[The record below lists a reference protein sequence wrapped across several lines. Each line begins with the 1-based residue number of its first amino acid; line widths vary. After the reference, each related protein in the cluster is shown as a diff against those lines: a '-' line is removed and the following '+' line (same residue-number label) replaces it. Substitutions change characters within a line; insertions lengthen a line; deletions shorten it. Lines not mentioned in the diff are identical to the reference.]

1 MPSSLV
7 PRIHARVSNCLR
19 PSRHRAWVETRWVLP
34 WAQYSGEICVGGP
47 CIIRLSATFTPWGE
61 RSPIFFRLW
70 NHVSRP
76 NGTPQQVP
84 NPCRIWPE
92 IHEKWG
98 PKSPKSLKIE
108 LWGPLGGS
116 WGRPWSQNGRTR
128 GSMSFFGPL
137 LASFWSPNGSPKS
150 SKIVS
155 RGVPKCIVEKVS
167 KSDPKRAPF

>member
-1 MPSSLV
+1 MYPIAFGLPATVPGLRQDGCCHGPSTL
-7 PRIHARVSNCLR
+7 PKYGW
-19 PSRHRAWVETRWVLP
+19 RALY
-34 WAQYSGEICVGGP
+34 YSTLSDVHTLGGA
-47 CIIRLSATFTPWGE
+47 LANF
-61 RSPIFFRLW
+61 FFRLW

-167 KSDPKRAPF
+167 KIDPKRAPF